1 MCCALIIPR
10 LRGHLGLA
18 RHALHGRCCQTNAAV
33 GRGCCEQAQMSR
45 KSSAKPAWQQSSF
58 TTRGTLACF
67 AALGMTIHVSST
79 MLQRAMLKNWRVDNG
94 AFSPSFQ
101 TNLINYG
108 KQNEPIW
115 IALSRPYT
123 SRVLITGW
131 DSSVRWTGHLS
142 AMTSNRARCAAF
154 RSPVSVT
161 SRDSTSIL
169 GLPSPVA
176 AQSSEWHRS

>member
-18 RHALHGRCCQTNAAV
+18 RHALLGRCCQTNAAV
-33 GRGCCEQAQMSR
+33 GRRCCSRAQMSR
-45 KSSAKPAWQQSSF
+45 KSSANPAWQQSSF
-58 TTRGTLACF
+58 TKRGTLDCF
-67 AALGMTIHVSST
+67 AALDMTIHVSST
-79 MLQRAMLKNWRVDNG
+79 MLQRARLKNWRIEND
-94 AFSPSFQ
+94 AFSPSFH
-101 TNLINYG
+101 TNLVNSR

-115 IALSRPYT
+115 IFCRRYT

-142 AMTSNRARCAAF
+142 AMTSNRARCAAL

-176 AQSSEWHRS
+176 AQSSAWHRS